1 MKSVFT
7 KYIVAVMILISSLQA
22 DYIDDYDF
30 VGDVSY
36 AEYMQMVKEI
46 GKKEEFKYIPIV
58 EMELKFLV
66 DIPKGSPYIISET
79 RYSAS
84 NTPVTY
90 YFFSRKTFKIVA
102 VLEHIKSV
110 STQDGHKVA
119 SQGFFKG
126 KNGEWLI
133 EKYTT
138 KGTPMAECNSC
149 QTYNVETYQLV
160 GNKLIFKSVRPF
172 GLKYN

>member
-36 AEYMQMVKEI
+36 AEYMQMIKEI
-46 GKKEEFKYIPIV
+46 EKKEEFKYIPVV

-90 YFFSRKTFKIVA
+90 YFFSRKTFKVVA

-126 KNGEWLI
+126 KNEEWLI

-149 QTYNVETYQLV
+149 QTYNVETYQMI
-160 GNKLIFKSVRPF
+160 GNKLVFKSVRPF

>member
-1 MKSVFT
+1 ML
-7 KYIVAVMILISSLQA
+7 LIATLQA
-22 DYIDDYDF
+22 DYIDDYYF
-30 VGDVSY
+30 AGDVSY
-36 AEYMQMVKEI
+36 AEYIQMVKEI

-66 DIPKGSPYIISET
+66 DIPKNSPYIISET

-84 NTPVTY
+84 NTPVIY
-90 YFFSRKTFKIVA
+90 YFFSRKTHKIVA
-102 VLEHIKSV
+102 VLDHIKSV

-133 EKYTT
+133 ERYTT
-138 KGTPMAECNSC
+138 KGTPMAKCNSC

-160 GNKLIFKSVRPF
+160 GNKLVFKSIRPL